1 MLRQRYAAA
10 LMLGLLAGSATLPA
24 FAQNAAPAANAP
36 AAPATPA
43 QPNPSPEQLASA
55 VEFLQAS
62 GLTRGFDDMIPQFLQ
77 QANAVYANQR
87 PELSSMINEVTLQ
100 LVPEFVKQRGDLD
113 QSLAKLYTVKFT
125 EDELKQLTAFY
136 RSPVGQKFSNL
147 QQDIV
152 RDSYPIVQAWTR
164 TLQENIAKRIKEEVE
179 KRGQKL

>member
-10 LMLGLLAGSATLPA
+10 LVLGLLASFAALPA
-24 FAQNAAPAANAP
+24 VAQNAAPDANAP
-36 AAPATPA
+36 AAPTAPA
-43 QPNPSPEQLASA
+43 WPNPPPEQLAAA

-77 QANAVYANQR
+77 QANSAYSSQR
-87 PELSSMINEVTLQ
+87 PELSGMINQVTLS

-113 QSLAKLYTVKFT
+113 QNLAKLYTAKFS

-136 RSPVGQKFSNL
+136 RSPVGQKFSTL

-152 RDSYPIVQAWTR
+152 RDSFPVVQTWTR